1 MCLVAKAARSLSG
14 HGELR
19 AAVSCGKFEFWREIF
34 EFWRGKYNF
43 GTHSIHNLG
52 VISTNIGIYVCIYV
66 YIYTYIFM
74 YIYIY
79 IYTYIFIYYIYI
91 YTYRR
96 L

>member
-1 MCLVAKAARSLSG
+1 MHGELLLYVWLVICGDGVYETLVAKAARSLSG

-66 YIYTYIFM
+66 YIY
-74 YIYIY
+74 
-79 IYTYIFIYYIYI
+79 IYT
-91 YTYRR
+91 
-96 L
+96 